1 MQFHTISYHF
11 IPFHTISQI
20 KRALEHTKLT
30 KIPLCKHG
38 DGYQDLD
45 MYMRD
50 PLEVIQE
57 LISDSKS
64 AGRQY
69 FSFQEY
75 KNERGERIFY
85 HTNGTLWWE
94 RAQERAKQIGGPNTG
109 VLSIILSLDATYV
122 KKNTYFRPV
131 YCKYFIL
138 FHTVSYCF
146 ILFHTLS
153 V

>member
-1 MQFHTISYHF
+1 M
-11 IPFHTISQI
+11 
-20 KRALEHTKLT
+20 LEHTKLT
-30 KIPLCKHG
+30 KLSLCKHG

-122 KKNTYFRPV
+122 KKNTYFDQFTV
-131 YCKYFIL
+131 SISYCFIL

-146 ILFHTLS
+146 KLFQC
-153 V
+153 

>member
-1 MQFHTISYHF
+1 M
-11 IPFHTISQI
+11 
-20 KRALEHTKLT
+20 LEHKKLF

-75 KNERGERIFY
+75 KDERGERIFY
-85 HTNGTLWWE
+85 RTNHKGTL
-94 RAQERAKQIGGPNTG
+94 
-109 VLSIILSLDATYV
+109 S
-122 KKNTYFRPV
+122 
-131 YCKYFIL
+131 
-138 FHTVSYCF
+138 
-146 ILFHTLS
+146 
-153 V
+153 